1 MITIDEITIVV
12 DGREIIYDYS
22 EQIPAGSITV
32 IVGPNGCGKSTL
44 LAAIAGDIAPD
55 KGTITID
62 EHHPI
67 LTPADTLAGIRSMV
81 VQNQSF
87 VLGFTVR
94 QVIEMAGDSAH
105 VMKALE
111 LTEIADR
118 LVTTLS
124 GGEAQR
130 LKLAGF
136 LADAATSSTALS
148 KAASLAR
155 DGTEKPLN
163 LRTNC
168 SDASRISN
176 SVAGGSKLNRVL
188 MLRHMA
194 QGALAVGG
202 DLRLKHSCP
211 ARGWPS
217 SRRSPAV
224 RKCVRGRFSRR
235 GRSS

>member
-44 LAAIAGDIAPD
+44 LAAIAGDIAPV

-62 EHHPI
+62 EVHPI
-67 LTPADTLAGIRSMV
+67 LTAANTLAGIRSMV

-87 VLGFTVR
+87 TLGFTVR
-94 QVIEMAGDSAH
+94 QIIEMAGDSVQ

-111 LTEIADR
+111 LTDLADR

-130 LKLAGF
+130 VAIAQAIAQNTPVLLLDEPLAAQDIHSRDRIIALLKDLAEQGKTIVVVAHSNETE
-136 LADAATSSTALS
+136 LSWAD
-148 KAASLAR
+148 KVI
-155 DGTEKPLN
+155 KQF
-163 LRTNC
+163 
-168 SDASRISN
+168 
-176 SVAGGSKLNRVL
+176 
-188 MLRHMA
+188 H
-194 QGALAVGG
+194 
-202 DLRLKHSCP
+202 
-211 ARGWPS
+211 
-217 SRRSPAV
+217 
-224 RKCVRGRFSRR
+224 
-235 GRSS
+235 

>member
-67 LTPADTLAGIRSMV
+67 LTAANTLAGIRSMV

-130 LKLAGF
+130 VAIAQAIAQNTPVLLLDEPLAAQDVHSRNRIIQLLKDLAEHGKTIVVVAHSNETE
-136 LADAATSSTALS
+136 LSWAD
-148 KAASLAR
+148 KVI
-155 DGTEKPLN
+155 KQF
-163 LRTNC
+163 
-168 SDASRISN
+168 
-176 SVAGGSKLNRVL
+176 
-188 MLRHMA
+188 H
-194 QGALAVGG
+194 
-202 DLRLKHSCP
+202 
-211 ARGWPS
+211 
-217 SRRSPAV
+217 
-224 RKCVRGRFSRR
+224 
-235 GRSS
+235 

>member
-44 LAAIAGDIAPD
+44 LTAIAGDIAPV

-62 EHHPI
+62 EVHPI
-67 LTPADTLAGIRSMV
+67 LTAANTLAGIRSMV

-87 VLGFTVR
+87 TLGFTVR
-94 QVIEMAGDSAH
+94 QIIEMAGDSVQ

-111 LTEIADR
+111 LTDIADR

-130 LKLAGF
+130 VAIAQAIAQNTPVLLLDEPLAAQDVHSRDRIIALLKDLAEQGKTIVVVAHSNETE
-136 LADAATSSTALS
+136 LSWAD
-148 KAASLAR
+148 KVI
-155 DGTEKPLN
+155 KQF
-163 LRTNC
+163 
-168 SDASRISN
+168 
-176 SVAGGSKLNRVL
+176 
-188 MLRHMA
+188 H
-194 QGALAVGG
+194 
-202 DLRLKHSCP
+202 
-211 ARGWPS
+211 
-217 SRRSPAV
+217 
-224 RKCVRGRFSRR
+224 
-235 GRSS
+235 

>member
-1 MITIDEITIVV
+1 MITIDEITVIV

-67 LTPADTLAGIRSMV
+67 LTAANTLAGIRSMV

-87 VLGFTVR
+87 TLGFSVR
-94 QVIEMAGDSAH
+94 QIIEMAGDSAH

-111 LTEIADR
+111 LTDLADR

-130 LKLAGF
+130 VAIAQAIAQNAPVLLLDEPLA
-136 LADAATSSTALS
+136 
-148 KAASLAR
+148 
-155 DGTEKPLN
+155 
-163 LRTNC
+163 
-168 SDASRISN
+168 
-176 SVAGGSKLNRVL
+176 
-188 MLRHMA
+188 A
-194 QGALAVGG
+194 QDV
-202 DLRLKHSCP
+202 HS
-211 ARGWPS
+211 
-217 SRRSPAV
+217 
-224 RKCVRGRFSRR
+224 RGRIIALLQDLAEQGKTIVVVAHSNETELSWADKVIKQFH
-235 GRSS
+235 

>member
-1 MITIDEITIVV
+1 VITIDEITIVV

-55 KGTITID
+55 KGIITID

-67 LTPADTLAGIRSMV
+67 LTPANTLAGIRSMV

-94 QVIEMAGDSAH
+94 QVIEMAGDAAQ
-105 VMKALE
+105 VMKSLE

-130 LKLAGF
+130 VAIAQAIAQDAPVLLLDEPLAAQDVHSRNRIIQLLKDLAEQGKTIVVVAHSNETE
-136 LADAATSSTALS
+136 LSWAD
-148 KAASLAR
+148 KVI
-155 DGTEKPLN
+155 KQF
-163 LRTNC
+163 
-168 SDASRISN
+168 
-176 SVAGGSKLNRVL
+176 
-188 MLRHMA
+188 H
-194 QGALAVGG
+194 
-202 DLRLKHSCP
+202 
-211 ARGWPS
+211 
-217 SRRSPAV
+217 
-224 RKCVRGRFSRR
+224 
-235 GRSS
+235 

>member
-1 MITIDEITIVV
+1 MITIDEITIAV

-44 LAAIAGDIAPD
+44 LAAIAGDIAPN

-67 LTPADTLAGIRSMV
+67 LTSADTLAGIRSMV

-94 QVIEMAGDSAH
+94 QVIEMGGNATE

-130 LKLAGF
+130 VAIAQAIAQNAPVLLLDEPLAAQDIQSRNRIIKLLKDLAEQGKTIVVV
-136 LADAATSSTALS
+136 AHSNETELS
-148 KAASLAR
+148 WVDKVI
-155 DGTEKPLN
+155 KQF
-163 LRTNC
+163 
-168 SDASRISN
+168 
-176 SVAGGSKLNRVL
+176 
-188 MLRHMA
+188 H
-194 QGALAVGG
+194 
-202 DLRLKHSCP
+202 
-211 ARGWPS
+211 
-217 SRRSPAV
+217 
-224 RKCVRGRFSRR
+224 
-235 GRSS
+235 

>member
-1 MITIDEITIVV
+1 MITIDEITIVI

-67 LTPADTLAGIRSMV
+67 LTAADTLAGIRSMV
-81 VQNQSF
+81 IQNQSF

-94 QVIEMAGDSAH
+94 QVIEMAGDAAD

-111 LTEIADR
+111 LTDIADR

-130 LKLAGF
+130 VAIAQAIAQNAPVLLLDEPLAAQDIHSRKRIIELLKNLAEQGKTIVVVAHSNETE
-136 LADAATSSTALS
+136 LSWAD
-148 KAASLAR
+148 KVI
-155 DGTEKPLN
+155 KQF
-163 LRTNC
+163 
-168 SDASRISN
+168 
-176 SVAGGSKLNRVL
+176 
-188 MLRHMA
+188 H
-194 QGALAVGG
+194 
-202 DLRLKHSCP
+202 
-211 ARGWPS
+211 
-217 SRRSPAV
+217 
-224 RKCVRGRFSRR
+224 
-235 GRSS
+235 

>member
-67 LTPADTLAGIRSMV
+67 LTAADTLAGIRSMV

-130 LKLAGF
+130 VAIAQAIAQNTPVLLLDEPLAAQDVHSRNRIIQLLKDLAEQGKTIVVVAHSNETE
-136 LADAATSSTALS
+136 LSWAD
-148 KAASLAR
+148 KVI
-155 DGTEKPLN
+155 KQF
-163 LRTNC
+163 
-168 SDASRISN
+168 
-176 SVAGGSKLNRVL
+176 
-188 MLRHMA
+188 H
-194 QGALAVGG
+194 
-202 DLRLKHSCP
+202 
-211 ARGWPS
+211 
-217 SRRSPAV
+217 
-224 RKCVRGRFSRR
+224 
-235 GRSS
+235 